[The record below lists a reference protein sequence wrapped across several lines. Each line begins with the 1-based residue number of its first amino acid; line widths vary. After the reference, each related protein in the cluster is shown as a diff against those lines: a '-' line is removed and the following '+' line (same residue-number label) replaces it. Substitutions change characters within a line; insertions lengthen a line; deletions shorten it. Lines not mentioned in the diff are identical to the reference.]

1 MVANTVDENAKYHQ
15 RALAEDPDLEA
26 HGPSLEL
33 AEVYRQ
39 NVRFAWRLVVNMG
52 VRPDDAADV
61 VQEVF
66 IIVHRRLGEVV
77 LSSSVR
83 AWIYGICA
91 RCCANYRRR
100 AFTRREQLFSD
111 PPDRSAQDPRIAD
124 DNERASARLDLERV
138 LGTLDEHQRA
148 VFLLYEVEE
157 LSMPEV
163 SVALAIPL
171 STAYARLHAARSAF
185 RRELLRGHAQQHEQ
199 GQIPCT
205 TKRRG

>member
-1 MVANTVDENAKYHQ
+1 MEA
-15 RALAEDPDLEA
+15 RDPNV
-26 HGPSLEL
+26 EL
-33 AEVYRQ
+33 SEVYRQ

-77 LSSSVR
+77 LNSSVR

-100 AFTRREQLFSD
+100 AFTRREQLFSE
-111 PPDRSAQDPRIAD
+111 PPDRSAEDQRTTD
-124 DNERASARLDLERV
+124 DNERVSARLDLERV
-138 LGTLDEHQRA
+138 LGTLDEQQRA

-163 SVALAIPL
+163 SEALAIPL
-171 STAYARLHAARSAF
+171 STAYSRLHAARTAF
-185 RRELLRGHAQQHEQ
+185 RRELLRGHGQQHEQ
-199 GQIPCT
+199 GHIPCT
-205 TKRRG
+205 TNRRA